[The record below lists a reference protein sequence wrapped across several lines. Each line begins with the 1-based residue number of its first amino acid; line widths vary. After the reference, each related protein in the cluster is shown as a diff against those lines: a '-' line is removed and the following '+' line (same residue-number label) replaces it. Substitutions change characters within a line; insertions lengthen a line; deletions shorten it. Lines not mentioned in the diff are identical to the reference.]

1 MSNGSGF
8 LSAFNSVMA
17 NTGNTDIL
25 TGVTTLPADTSGNQG
40 SYMCVGNLLIN
51 FNNRSTGYIS
61 RTSTFLEFAY
71 PYTDT
76 PYSVIATNYDR
87 TLPLYSVYNVNNSYS
102 GITFDAT
109 TSIANVQF
117 IAIGPRPSTLS

>member
-1 MSNGSGF
+1 
-8 LSAFNSVMA
+8 MA
-17 NTGNTDIL
+17 TTDNTDIL
-25 TGVTTLPADTSGNQG
+25 TGVTTDTVYLQSLNNYTVQG

-51 FNNRSTGYIS
+51 FNNYKSNNIVTTNS
-61 RTSTFLEFAY
+61 SSLLFAC
-71 PYTDT
+71 PYTAT
-76 PYSVIATNYDR
+76 PYSVIATHHTS
-87 TLPLYSVYNVNNSYS
+87 TLPTYTFNAT